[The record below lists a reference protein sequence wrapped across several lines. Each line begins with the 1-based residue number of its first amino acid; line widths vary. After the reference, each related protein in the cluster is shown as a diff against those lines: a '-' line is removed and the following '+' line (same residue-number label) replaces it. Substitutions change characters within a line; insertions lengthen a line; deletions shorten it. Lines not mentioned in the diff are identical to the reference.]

1 MVPTSPTDTR
11 LDIWIV
17 QRWVA
22 AVYRALAGE
31 ITITAVRGSGFAL
44 LRYLSFIR
52 IASAARNAPLGRTD
66 SITQAVVQ
74 RDLRMRTMEKQY
86 ERRLAGLF
94 GRKAQR
100 LTERCSSSES

>member
-17 QRWVA
+17 QRCVA
-22 AVYRALAGE
+22 AVYRAAGE
-31 ITITAVRGSGFAL
+31 ITITAVRGAGFAL

-52 IASAARNAPLGRTD
+52 IASAARSAPLGRTD